1 LSAGKQNLRRGG
13 LAFPADRLA
22 KEPVAAISKDWFDG
36 FLEDLADK
44 FGGA

>member
-1 LSAGKQNLRRGG
+1 VLVTKSHERG
-13 LAFPADRLA
+13 ASHFPVDRLA

-44 FGGA
+44 LGGA